1 MTEDTAQCTVCG
13 REIRQLTATRRNG
26 MCAPCHRIAARP
38 PEERFADEVFDT
50 IEATIKPFT
59 GYKKALQKL
68 QALPR
73 GFSLCFAYH
82 YVHADIRNGGISQLY
97 SNSTWS
103 LILEADNAAST
114 AGQKDVATLL
124 REIVYYYH
132 KNGRS
137 KHKLSIPENYFSG
150 LPANWNRSLES
161 LDDEYFALEGSANSV
176 ILNLCR
182 DHQHLFSVA

>member
-13 REIRQLTATRRNG
+13 REIRQLTAARRNG
-26 MCAPCHRIAARP
+26 MCAPCHRTAARP

-59 GYKKALQKL
+59 SYKKALQKL

-73 GFSLCFAYH
+73 GFSLCFAYQ
-82 YVHADIRNGGISQLY
+82 YVHADILNGGVSQLY

-103 LILEADNAAST
+103 MILEAENAAST
-114 AGQKDVATLL
+114 AGQTNVSTLL

-132 KNGRS
+132 NNGRS
-137 KHKLSIPENYFSG
+137 KHKLSIPENYFAG
-150 LPANWNRSLES
+150 LPANWNKSLEK